1 MGLMP
6 HTIFQVMIIASKTS
20 ISQDFISMSST
31 GQAKPYHAQDQPD
44 ANVHSIG
51 LWKQEVLADYAQY
64 KMPFIVWSRQSSL
77 VRRTKINLFG
87 LECAPEVLNTMMS
100 CARRATCIVVMQ

>member
-44 ANVHSIG
+44 ANEHSE
-51 LWKQEVLADYAQY
+51 LCQESYNALLSCSEMLRRLCHLVEHMSSAGVRQ
-64 KMPFIVWSRQSSL
+64 FIFFLHS
-77 VRRTKINLFG
+77 
-87 LECAPEVLNTMMS
+87 
-100 CARRATCIVVMQ
+100 